1 MFLKTDGAGNLSF
14 SSDLPTTSF
23 TGATVETSIADSD
36 LVLIY
41 DDSATA
47 VRKMTKANLVAGIGA
62 SAGQV
67 IQVVS
72 TTKTDTFAGTAS
84 GGSFVDVTGLSVSI
98 TPSSASNKILVMA
111 TVCGCC
117 AVNSPSPQNSIGFKI
132 IRGATDIAIGDSASS
147 RTRMGVAY
155 ADPSGDAR
163 NITTINLQHLDSPAT
178 TSSTTYKIAVTQ
190 NYSSGGNT
198 MLINRNDGDGND
210 YSSQRTVSSITVM
223 EIKG

>member
-72 TTKTDTFAGTAS
+72 TTKTDTFSTAS
-84 GGSFVDVTGLSVSI
+84 TSFVDVTGLSVSI
-98 TPSSASNKILVMA
+98 TPSSASNKIMVFVDLYIGGPDSVTSQSMTRLMRA
-111 TVCGCC
+111 STAICVG
-117 AVNSPSPQNSIGFKI
+117 NSAGSRTQ
-132 IRGATDIAIGDSASS
+132 ASS
-147 RTRMGVAY
+147 ESGLDSVYHVEPVA
-155 ADPSGDAR
+155 
-163 NITTINLQHLDSPAT
+163 INFLDSPST
-178 TSSTTYKIAVTQ
+178 TSATTYKVQMRVTGSTH
-190 NYSSGGNT
+190 YV
-198 MLINRNDGDGND
+198 NRTSDDSDATFN
-210 YSSQRTVSSITVM
+210 SRVASTITVM
-223 EIKG
+223 EVKG

>member
-67 IQVVS
+67 IKVLQATKQDTQTFNL
-72 TTKTDTFAGTAS
+72 TTGTLS
-84 GGSFVDVTGLSVSI
+84 DITGLSVSI
-98 TPSSASNKILVMA
+98 TPSSASNKVLVLF
-111 TVCGCC
+111 TVHIGQITGGS
-117 AVNSPSPQNSIGFKI
+117 AMGYVNID
-132 IRGATDIAIGDSASS
+132 RGGSNIFIGDTTGS
-147 RTRMGVAY
+147 RTRGTSNVGIDLSSDYTLKIATQTY
-155 ADPSGDAR
+155 
-163 NITTINLQHLDSPAT
+163 LDSPAT
-178 TSSTTYKIAVTQ
+178 TSSITYKLRAGG
-190 NYSSGGNT
+190 YSSRT
-198 MLINRNDGDGND
+198 FHINKTEINSDEGAIVT
-210 YSSQRTVSSITVM
+210 STLTLM
-223 EIKG
+223 EVKG

>member
-1 MFLKTDGAGNLSF
+1 LFLKTDGAGNLSF

-72 TTKTDTFAGTAS
+72 TTKTDYFS
-84 GGSFVDVTGLSVSI
+84 SSSSSFVDITGLSVSI
-98 TPSSASNKILVMA
+98 TPSNSSNKIFVISYINGIGANDTSGTFGHQLQLVRNSTNIAKGDTAGSRSVA
-111 TVCGCC
+111 TGSLGGQDT
-117 AVNSPSPQNSIGFKI
+117 APFAQS
-132 IRGATDIAIGDSASS
+132 
-147 RTRMGVAY
+147 
-155 ADPSGDAR
+155 
-163 NITTINLQHLDSPAT
+163 TTISFLDTPST
-178 TSSTTYKIAVTQ
+178 TSSTTYKVQTRHTQ
-190 NYSSGGNT
+190 SKSMRINSSW
-198 MLINRNDGDGND
+198 NDETDATFGL
-210 YSSQRTVSSITVM
+210 RTVSTITVM

>member
-23 TGATVETSIADSD
+23 TGATAETSIADSD

-47 VRKMTKANLVAGIGA
+47 VRKMTKANLVSGIGA

-72 TTKTDTFAGTAS
+72 TTKTDTFSTTS
-84 GGSFVDVTGLSVSI
+84 TSFTDITGLSVSI
-98 TPSSASNKILVMA
+98 TPASASNKILVIA
-111 TVCGCC
+111 NING
-117 AVNSPSPQNSIGFKI
+117 NSDIDQSFLRLM
-132 IRGATDIAIGDSASS
+132 RGATAISIGDAVGSTQRTSAGNLEVI
-147 RTRMGVAY
+147 TAT
-155 ADPSGDAR
+155 SGSVISTGL
-163 NITTINLQHLDSPAT
+163 NFLDSPST
-178 TSSTTYKIAVTQ
+178 TSATTYKIQGSVV
-190 NYSSGGNT
+190 SGT
-198 MLINRNDGDGND
+198 LQINRSNNTGTT
-210 YSSQRTVSSITVM
+210 SSFQRTVSTITVM

>member
-67 IQVVS
+67 IQVVQGTQSASVTSNTS
-72 TTKTDTFAGTAS
+72 TQIT
-84 GGSFVDVTGLSVSI
+84 TGLTASI
-98 TPSSASNKILVMA
+98 TPSSSANQILILIVQQGLYVNQANMDINFNLHRHAHGTSFSTGTNILGIDAYYGYTTASESKSNMVTNFLH
-111 TVCGCC
+111 
-117 AVNSPSPQNSIGFKI
+117 SPSTTSNTAF
-132 IRGATDIAIGDSASS
+132 TL
-147 RTRMGVAY
+147 TF
-155 ADPSGDAR
+155 AR
-163 NITTINLQHLDSPAT
+163 NRGSGTVECNNN
-178 TSSTTYKIAVTQ
+178 STF
-190 NYSSGGNT
+190 
-198 MLINRNDGDGND
+198 
-210 YSSQRTVSSITVM
+210 SSITLM
-223 EIKG
+223 EVKG

>member
-1 MFLKTDGAGNLSF
+1 LFLKTDGAGNLSF

-72 TTKTDTFAGTAS
+72 TNMPDTFFTSANSQTGTFA
-84 GGSFVDVTGLSVSI
+84 DVTGTPNLSVTI
-98 TPSSASNKILVMA
+98 TPSSASNKILILCNINA
-111 TVCGCC
+111 SAGANAYTFWKLLRG
-117 AVNSPSPQNSIGFKI
+117 STSIGEGNSDGASRI
-132 IRGATDIAIGDSASS
+132 ECIRSQGMDFANFSDGKMNQIGFN
-147 RTRMGVAY
+147 Y
-155 ADPSGDAR
+155 
-163 NITTINLQHLDSPAT
+163 LDSPAT
-178 TSSTTYKIAVTQ
+178 TSATTYKIQ
-190 NYSSGGNT
+190 CSSYGNT
-198 MLINRNDGDGND
+198 IYVNYNGSNQNDTFSART
-210 YSSQRTVSSITVM
+210 SSTITAL

>member
-41 DDSATA
+41 DDSATT

-67 IQVVS
+67 IQVVQ
-72 TTKTDTFAGTAS
+72 TIKTDAFSTSSTS
-84 GGSFVDVTGLSVSI
+84 MVDITGFSVSI
-98 TPSSASNKILVMA
+98 TPSSASNKVLVLVNVGIL
-111 TVCGCC
+111 
-117 AVNSPSPQNSIGFKI
+117 SNSIAYGTLI
-132 IRGATDIAIGDSASS
+132 NLLRGATVLTSNTSGGSADTLDAWNALGGGGTSLDDRKFGSASL
-147 RTRMGVAY
+147 TY
-155 ADPSGDAR
+155 
-163 NITTINLQHLDSPAT
+163 LDSPSS
-178 TSSTTYKIAVTQ
+178 TSSLTYKCQLCT
-190 NYSSGGNT
+190 NGGSSTGYFNRWALNT
-198 MLINRNDGDGND
+198 DHA
-210 YSSQRTVSSITVM
+210 SVSSITLM